1 MIGDTF
7 FYQTTINYDLTFSQR
22 VDQRKVSNMVDPIAQ
37 GLALAGGA
45 LALAGGVLG
54 SSLGIGAAGSA
65 GATTLAE
72 DPKQLRNVLL
82 LAALPMTQTFYG
94 LIVLINIIFYVSGH
108 AELDIAKGLA
118 VLTIGFMVGVAEA
131 ASAKKQGDICAA
143 GIIELPRTRGKIT
156 FNAVIL
162 AVYVE
167 LIGILGMVFSFMA
180 LSLIG

>member
-1 MIGDTF
+1 MA
-7 FYQTTINYDLTFSQR
+7 
-22 VDQRKVSNMVDPIAQ
+22 DPLAQ

-45 LALAGGVLG
+45 FALAGGVLG
-54 SSLGIGAAGSA
+54 SSLGIGSA
-65 GATTLAE
+65 GAAGAATLAE

-94 LIVLINIIFYVSGH
+94 LIVLINIVFYVSRH
-108 AELDIAKGLA
+108 AELDLAKGLA
-118 VLTIGFMVGVAEA
+118 VLAIGIMVGIAEA
-131 ASAKKQGDICAA
+131 FSAKKQGDICAS
-143 GIIELPRTRGKIT
+143 GIAELPRTRGKIL

-180 LSLIG
+180 LSLLG

>member
-1 MIGDTF
+1 
-7 FYQTTINYDLTFSQR
+7 
-22 VDQRKVSNMVDPIAQ
+22 MVDAIAQ

-54 SSLGIGAAGSA
+54 SSLGIGVAGAA
-65 GATTLAE
+65 GATALAD

-94 LIVLINIIFYVSGH
+94 LIVLINIISYVSAHSG
-108 AELDIAKGLA
+108 LDLARGLA
-118 VLTIGFMVGVAEA
+118 ILATGFMVGVAEA
-131 ASAKKQGDICAA
+131 ASAKKQGDVCAA
-143 GIIELPRTRGKIT
+143 GIAELQRTRGKIT

-167 LIGILGMVFSFMA
+167 LIGILGMVFSFMT